1 MNGMAVLLAATL
13 SLQVQPASREREYTW
28 RDGDEVHRVYLVE
41 DTGAVMEELEEVART
56 ARSRAE
62 RKHGQRWLAAVG
74 AAQTAEEPV
83 FRSPGGSLMTL
94 PGGVLVLLKEGVPDG
109 IAFLAANG
117 VAPGRVE
124 PVAGLERVFLVSTR
138 PGFPSLEVA
147 NRLAELE
154 QVEVSIPNW
163 LREEGTN

>member
-1 MNGMAVLLAATL
+1 MNGMAVLLAAIL
-13 SLQVQPASREREYTW
+13 VLQAQPASREREFTW
-28 RDGDEVHRVYLVE
+28 RDGDEVHKVYLVE
-41 DTGAVMEELEEVART
+41 DTGTVIEELEEASRE
-56 ARSRAE
+56 ARSSAE
-62 RKHGQRWLAAVG
+62 RKHGRRWLAAVS

-83 FRSPGGSLMTL
+83 FRSAGGSLMTL

-124 PVAGLERVFLVSTR
+124 PVAGLDGIWFISTR
-138 PGFPSLEVA
+138 PGFPSLELA

>member
-1 MNGMAVLLAATL
+1 MNGMAVLLAAVL
-13 SLQVQPASREREYTW
+13 ALQVQPASREREFTW
-28 RDGDEVHRVYLVE
+28 RDGDEVHKVYLVE

-124 PVAGLERVFLVSTR
+124 PVEGLERTWFVSTR
-138 PGFPSLEVA
+138 PGFASLELA

-154 QVEVSIPNW
+154 RVEVSIPNW
-163 LREEGTN
+163 LREEGTR